1 MPQNWKTYKLEDAL
15 EALIDYR
22 GKTPKKTTSGIPLVT
37 AKIVKQGRILEPNE
51 FIAAKDYDKWMV
63 RGFPKVG
70 DVVLT
75 TEAPLGEVAQIKDS
89 DIALAQRIVTL
100 RGKNNTLDN
109 GFLKYFLQSNEGQRR
124 LVARESGTTVTGIK
138 QSELRKVEIVCPAF
152 PEQRA
157 IASILSS
164 LDDKIELNLQ
174 MNKTL
179 EEMAMTLY
187 KHWFVDFEFPSSGG
201 VCAAGGG
208 QFPSSGGVVEDR
220 GGSFPSSAVPA
231 VRGGRNTT
239 NYMSLPYNPKLKER
253 AKALRKAGNLA
264 EVLFWQQVHKKQFM
278 GLDFDRQKIIG
289 NYIVDFYCANVNV
302 VVEIDGSSHDN
313 KQDYDAARDAYLE
326 GLGLT
331 VIHITDEAVK
341 KDLAQTME
349 DLKAH
354 PAFNSPPLEGWS
366 KTGVVNSPPPE
377 GWISSKMKDGVVLSR
392 LQQESPQGVVNSPPP
407 EEYPQGEVVNS
418 PPLEEYP
425 QGEVVNNHPAFQA
438 PLQGRGR
445 GSAEVKGY
453 KSSGGKFIDSE
464 LGPIPEGWEVKC
476 MLDIVDL
483 LSGGT
488 PKTTVEEYWNGDI
501 CWVSAKDIGN
511 GGIYINDTEKK
522 ITDLGVS
529 KSSTKVLPE
538 DTVILVARG
547 SVGKYGM
554 IAKEMAM
561 NQSCYGLFTKG
572 EYSQGLVY
580 LMFSKL
586 IEQFQRMAY
595 GSVFDTI
602 TTATFKSTNVVVPPN
617 SIVLE
622 LKAQIDPLFDQLK
635 QNILENES
643 LTALRDTLLP
653 KLISGEVRVKDVE
666 SQVAEVL

>member
-1 MPQNWKTYKLEDAL
+1 MPQNWKTYKLGEVVNLRKESIRPDQFNGENYIGL
-15 EALIDYR
+15 EHITQGTFLLDGLGNSGDVESNKYKFLDGDILYGKIRPYFKKAYR
-22 GKTPKKTTSGIPLVT
+22 PKFSGICSTDILVIKT
-37 AKIVKQGRILEPNE
+37 VNEEIVSQNYLYQIVKTQFFTDRAIE
-51 FIAAKDYDKWMV
+51 
-63 RGFPKVG
+63 
-70 DVVLT
+70 T
-75 TEAPLGEVAQIKDS
+75 S
-89 DIALAQRIVTL
+89 
-100 RGKNNTLDN
+100 
-109 GFLKYFLQSNEGQRR
+109 
-124 LVARESGTTVTGIK
+124 SGTKMPRTDWNSLANV
-138 QSELRKVEIVCPAF
+138 ELTIPPL
-152 PEQRA
+152 PEQQA

-187 KHWFVDFEFPSSGG
+187 KQWFVDFEFPSSGG
-201 VCAAGGG
+201 V
-208 QFPSSGGVVEDR
+208 
-220 GGSFPSSAVPA
+220 AVG
-231 VRGGRNTT
+231 RGGRNTT

-264 EVLFWQQVHKKQFM
+264 EVLFWQQVNKKQFM

-302 VVEIDGSSHDN
+302 VVEIDGRSHDN

-326 GLGLT
+326 SLGLT

-341 KDLAQTME
+341 KDLAVTIE
-349 DLKAH
+349 DLK
-354 PAFNSPPLEGWS
+354 
-366 KTGVVNSPPPE
+366 
-377 GWISSKMKDGVVLSR
+377 
-392 LQQESPQGVVNSPPP
+392 
-407 EEYPQGEVVNS
+407 
-418 PPLEEYP
+418 
-425 QGEVVNNHPAFQA
+425 NHPAFQA

-453 KSSGGKFIDSE
+453 KSSGGRFIDSP
-464 LGPIPEGWEVKC
+464 LGPIPDGWEVKGI
-476 MLDIVDL
+476 LEVVDL

-488 PKTTVEEYWNGDI
+488 PKTTIDEYWNGEI

-511 GGIYINDTEKK
+511 GVLYINDTEKK
-522 ITDLGVS
+522 ISELGVA
-529 KSSTKVLPE
+529 KSATKILPE

-554 IAKEMAM
+554 IASEMAM
-561 NQSCYGLFTKG
+561 NQSCYGLYTKG

-602 TTATFKSTNVVVPPN
+602 TTSTFRSTQIVVPPE
-617 SIVLE
+617 SIIKE
-622 LKAQIDPLFDQLK
+622 LKNKVDPLFDQLK
-635 QNILENES
+635 NNTLENQT

-653 KLISGEVRVKDVE
+653 KLISGEIRVKD
-666 SQVAEVL
+666 AEKLVTEAV

>member
-1 MPQNWKTYKLEDAL
+1 MPQNWKTYKLGELADV
-15 EALIDYR
+15 IDSLH
-22 GKTPKKTTSGIPLVT
+22 KTPKYSDTGY
-37 AKIVKQGRILEPNE
+37 R
-51 FIAAKDYDKWMV
+51 MV
-63 RGFPKVG
+63 RAQEIVGGVLKLENAALVNESVYNDFSKNHKSKIGDLVFSRVGAHSGKVSYVAT
-70 DVVLT
+70 DT
-75 TEAPLGEVAQIKDS
+75 PFCLGQNTAFIIPQMIDSKLLYYFLSSPIVSEQIERN
-89 DIALAQRIVTL
+89 AIVSSYKTISLKTL
-100 RGKNNTLDN
+100 RELEITIP
-109 GFLKYFLQSNEGQRR
+109 
-124 LVARESGTTVTGIK
+124 ES
-138 QSELRKVEIVCPAF
+138 L

-187 KHWFVDFEFPSSGG
+187 KHWFVDFEFPVNSPPLEGS
-201 VCAAGGG
+201 A
-208 QFPSSGGVVEDR
+208 QQGVVNSPPLEGWIQPKAED
-220 GGSFPSSAVPA
+220 GV
-231 VRGGRNTT
+231 VRNTT

-264 EVLFWQQVHKKQFM
+264 EVLFWQQVNKKQFM

-354 PAFNSPPLEGWS
+354 SAFNSPPPEGWS

-377 GWISSKMKDGVVLSR
+377 GWISSEMKDGVVLSR
-392 LQQESPQGVVNSPPP
+392 HQQESPQG
-407 EEYPQGEVVNS
+407 EVNS
-418 PPLEEYP
+418 PPLEESP

-464 LGPIPEGWEVKC
+464 LGPIPEGWEVKR
-476 MLDIVDL
+476 LGEVVSVNSNSIKKNNEPSEINYIDIASVNEGWVADVQHLSYADAPSRAKRIVSDGDIVWSTVRPNRKSRFL
-483 LSGGT
+483 AFGMGENTIASTGFAVLT
-488 PKTTVEEYWNGDI
+488 PNRLPYSYIYPYSCTEEFVGYL
-501 CWVSAKDIGN
+501 VSRATGSSYPAVT
-511 GGIYINDTEKK
+511 GK
-522 ITDLGVS
+522 IFEEA
-529 KSSTKVLPE
+529 KVLLPPDE
-538 DTVILVARG
+538 IVNAYDELCQPFFV
-547 SVGKYGM
+547 
-554 IAKEMAM
+554 
-561 NQSCYGLFTKG
+561 Q
-572 EYSQGLVY
+572 YSL
-580 LMFSKL
+580 
-586 IEQFQRMAY
+586 
-595 GSVFDTI
+595 
-602 TTATFKSTNVVVPPN
+602 N
-617 SIVLE
+617 SI
-622 LKAQIDPLFDQLK
+622 
-635 QNILENES
+635 ENQT